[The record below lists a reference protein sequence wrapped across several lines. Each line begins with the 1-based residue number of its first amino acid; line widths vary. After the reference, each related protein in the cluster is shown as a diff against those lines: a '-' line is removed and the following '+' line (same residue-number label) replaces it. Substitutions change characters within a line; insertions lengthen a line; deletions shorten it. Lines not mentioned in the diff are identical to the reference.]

1 MPVLLPPTPTAEELL
16 EIKDYLD
23 FHNKIR
29 EEEQGLYQDRE
40 EIRQGL
46 IIFKHQ
52 KKKLKNWYMR
62 MYVGNRKYK
71 ITSLKTQNYRSAKEL
86 AFDEY
91 DRLNQHIKEK
101 GDVFEKSNEE
111 YLQDYL
117 KHLDNELVKNNE
129 ITSKKTLDAKKTS
142 LKKLRV
148 LLKPYKRPSDIDVNF
163 LQDYIIWRR
172 KITVEGGNWNKV
184 HKKNPSPPT
193 DQTMYKEVSDF
204 KGFFAYLRDE
214 NVTDKEINFPK
225 IKLDLNR
232 LKTKNVPYS
241 NDDWRT
247 IYKWMPVWIK
257 KKYTIAGEKKR
268 AELIKQGLPEEDV
281 VRKIG
286 LCKKGQKSKF
296 YKKVFYNLFLIA
308 GNSGLRQNSLLKLR
322 WCDVVVKGR
331 KDNKVKINADG
342 TITKP
347 LIAIISVP
355 IDTKTGFRRFAS
367 PTGLWFN
374 NLKELYKE
382 ETGKPVKKTDY
393 IFQNIG
399 TDNSKKE
406 RFVGNQLS
414 QSFILRTFYE
424 MLEELEFYKGISF
437 DENYTLHSAR
447 SFYINKK
454 LELGL
459 PIAVVAQASGNNIR
473 TIIKHYENLQVMDY
487 TDDLVKQKRL
497 DLNDSGFVTLDDED
511 YYTVK
516 QEI

>member
-1 MPVLLPPTPTAEELL
+1 MPLLLPSTPTEEDLL
-16 EIKDYLD
+16 EIKDYLE
-23 FHNKIR
+23 FHKKIR
-29 EEEQGLYQDRE
+29 DEEQGLYQDRE

-52 KKKLKNWYMR
+52 KKKVKYWYYR
-62 MYVGNRKYK
+62 MYIGNRKYK
-71 ITSLKTQNYRSAKEL
+71 VGSLKTQNYRAAKEL

-91 DRLNQHIKEK
+91 DRLTQHINEK
-101 GDVFEKSNEE
+101 GDVFEKSNDE
-111 YLQDYL
+111 YLDDYIL
-117 KHLDNELVKNNE
+117 HLEKELDKNNE
-129 ITSKKTLDAKKTS
+129 ITSKKTIDAKKTS

-148 LLKPYKRPSDIDVNF
+148 LLKPYKRPSEIDVDF
-163 LQDYIIWRR
+163 LEDYIIWRR
-172 KITVEGGNWNKV
+172 KITVQGGNWNKF
-184 HKKNPSPPT
+184 HKKNPEPPT

-204 KGFFAYLRDE
+204 KGFFAYLKDKK
-214 NVTDKEINFPK
+214 VTEKEINFPK

-257 KKYTIAGEKKR
+257 KKYTVAGEKKR
-268 AELIKQGLPEEDV
+268 AELLKQGLPEEDV

-286 LCKKGQKSKF
+286 LSKRGKKSKF
-296 YKKVFYNLFLIA
+296 YKKVFYNLFLIL
-308 GNSGLRQNSLLKLR
+308 GNSGLRISSLLKLR
-322 WCDVVVKGR
+322 WSDVVVQGR
-331 KDNKVKINADG
+331 ADDKVKINPDG

-355 IDTKTGFRRFAS
+355 VDTKTGFRRFAS

-374 NLKELYKE
+374 NLKQMYKE
-382 ETGKPVKKTDY
+382 ETGAKLNRSDY
-393 IFQNIG
+393 IFQNVG
-399 TDNSKKE
+399 TDNSKGDK
-406 RFVGNQLS
+406 FVGNPLS

-424 MLEELEFYKGISF
+424 MIEELEYYKGISF
-437 DENYTLHSAR
+437 TQHYSLHSTR

-459 PIAVVAQASGNNIR
+459 PIAVVAKASGNNIR

-487 TDDLVKQKRL
+487 TDDLVKQKIN
-497 DLNDSGFVTLDDED
+497 DLNKSGFVTLDDED

-516 QEI
+516 